1 MEETSI
7 MTSKSDIIKK
17 IYLKLLPIQILSSL
31 VAATN
36 ALIDSIIAGNFLG
49 KEVMAAM
56 GLFCPIATVLGLSYV
71 ISVGAQ
77 ILCCKHMG
85 KGESEKVVSLFS
97 TCVIFL
103 GSVSLII
110 SVLMLVFRYPLA
122 GFLGASGNSQD
133 LLAQYILGTSFGIAA
148 QSLMNML
155 MCFLPLNDKIKMSY
169 ICMGIM
175 AGINVALDIVLVCI
189 LHMGAF
195 GMGLATSVSHL
206 VTAVI
211 LFMNFLNKDQA
222 VYFRFGNF
230 CFSRLGKVAI
240 LGMPCAMFTIGAT
253 IKSYSMNA
261 TLLSVGGLDAVSAMT
276 VQGNVCSFAG
286 AFPSGI
292 GGTTMIMSSIY
303 YGEDDQ
309 VSMKE
314 LLKYSLK
321 VGIILTAVV
330 SGVIMIGSGP
340 IASVFYQSGSSVW
353 LLTRR
358 MLIIFP
364 VFLVFNAIFNIFVKI
379 YQSQG
384 QMVFT
389 NAMSVAEN
397 LVMAGIAF
405 VLSPLLGCDA
415 VWMSFTLSDLL
426 CILAIAI
433 SVFIKTQHITFRP
446 EDWLK
451 LDKGAIA
458 DPEDRMAIS
467 VHSVD
472 DVINISERVVEFCQN
487 KGLDHRKCTIAGLC
501 VEEMAGNIVSH
512 GFSKDNK
519 KHSVDIRLAYKNG
532 EIVLRMRDDCTA
544 FDPKSRME
552 QFTPEDPVKNAG
564 IRLIGKMATDM
575 DYQNNLGLNILTI
588 KI

>member
-1 MEETSI
+1 
-7 MTSKSDIIKK
+7 
-17 IYLKLLPIQILSSL
+17 
-31 VAATN
+31 
-36 ALIDSIIAGNFLG
+36 
-49 KEVMAAM
+49 
-56 GLFCPIATVLGLSYV
+56 
-71 ISVGAQ
+71 
-77 ILCCKHMG
+77 
-85 KGESEKVVSLFS
+85 
-97 TCVIFL
+97 
-103 GSVSLII
+103 
-110 SVLMLVFRYPLA
+110 
-122 GFLGASGNSQD
+122 
-133 LLAQYILGTSFGIAA
+133 
-148 QSLMNML
+148 
-155 MCFLPLNDKIKMSY
+155 
-169 ICMGIM
+169 
-175 AGINVALDIVLVCI
+175 
-189 LHMGAF
+189 
-195 GMGLATSVSHL
+195 
-206 VTAVI
+206 
-211 LFMNFLNKDQA
+211 
-222 VYFRFGNF
+222 
-230 CFSRLGKVAI
+230 
-240 LGMPCAMFTIGAT
+240 
-253 IKSYSMNA
+253 MNA

-472 DVINISERVVEFCQN
+472 DVINISERVVKFCQN